1 MNNTETRYPYQRK
14 AQRNK
19 PNKNRGFDRN
29 NQSSASNYS
38 ALGTDTKATDFAS
51 YWDSK
56 KKTRTNNNNNS
67 NRNRQT
73 TGNYVPKAT
82 NDFQNN
88 RPTNQNKFQ
97 RNNNSSNKTN
107 YTRERNQSKTNR
119 ENDTHST
126 ETGYRQD
133 KKFPQRF
140 TTKYNNR
147 TESKHNFQQQNK
159 INTDISNAPTQ
170 TNAKKGFF
178 TRITEKIT
186 SSHQSKQLMS
196 QGQRIT
202 TRTRGSDEL
211 TLCTLSGTNEI
222 GRNCSFIEY
231 KGDIIIIDAGLSF
244 PEQELYGIDYLIP
257 NVQYLKKNRDRIKA
271 ILITHGHL
279 DHTGA
284 LPYLLPD
291 LDFPPV
297 YAGRFANALIK
308 EKLIEFKIDNRVK
321 QIDVDRS
328 TDIHIGNFHIQFI
341 GVTHSIPNAFSIFIE
356 TAGGNVFFSG
366 DYKIDQDPANEPESD
381 YARLKSLQGRVDL
394 ALMESTKANAP
405 GKAKSET
412 EIAQNIS
419 EIIKNHNGRVI
430 VASFSSLVSRIYSVL
445 KIAQS
450 TNRKVYVSGRSLLTA
465 LKIASAQGYVSLPNN
480 LIVDDKK
487 VKDIQDNQLL
497 ILCTGSQGEKN
508 AALSRIALGEHK
520 SIKIKK
526 GDLVIL
532 SSSEIPDNIVAIQ
545 HMTDKLIQQGAEII
559 KNDMMEV
566 HESGHGLIEDIKL
579 MYDMLRPKYVMPIH
593 GWLTLR
599 YQNKQNFVRWG
610 MNPDNV
616 LLTEDGQTWI
626 HKNNK
631 WNNGKIIPSKPI
643 LIDGLGVGDV
653 GDVVIKDRQ
662 QLAEYGVLCIIM
674 NLHNKTKQLIG
685 KPVFFSKGFVYMK
698 NSQEL
703 LKELTN
709 MVNDIHRN
717 WISKPSEKGKL
728 DTIKLKAEIEITL
741 QKYILKKIEREPVI
755 MVYCI

>member
-1 MNNTETRYPYQRK
+1 MNNTETRYPYQQK
-14 AQRNK
+14 AKRNTL
-19 PNKNRGFDRN
+19 NKNRGYNRN
-29 NQSSASNYS
+29 KQVSNSNYS
-38 ALGTDTKATDFAS
+38 ALSTETKATDFSS
-51 YWDSK
+51 YWDK
-56 KKTRTNNNNNS
+56 KKSSHNTNRQKTNNFNGGQRNNQTRPFTHTNNNQNSRKETNITAMSNNQNQQKIS
-67 NRNRQT
+67 SPNTKNTNLQSIYNQQKTRINDNPYTKNRFTPRNVSPNKSETRNILDHLDNTFHERNRSRNT
-73 TGNYVPKAT
+73 THSNI
-82 NDFQNN
+82 
-88 RPTNQNKFQ
+88 NQSNLQKY
-97 RNNNSSNKTN
+97 NLSS
-107 YTRERNQSKTNR
+107 ERNIVRNARSK
-119 ENDTHST
+119 
-126 ETGYRQD
+126 
-133 KKFPQRF
+133 
-140 TTKYNNR
+140 
-147 TESKHNFQQQNK
+147 
-159 INTDISNAPTQ
+159 
-170 TNAKKGFF
+170 
-178 TRITEKIT
+178 
-186 SSHQSKQLMS
+186 SSE
-196 QGQRIT
+196 
-202 TRTRGSDEL
+202 DL

-231 KGDIIIIDAGLSF
+231 KGEIIIIDAGLSF

-308 EKLIEFKIDNRVK
+308 EKLIEFKLDKQVK
-321 QIDVDRS
+321 LIDVDRN
-328 TDIHIGNFHIQFI
+328 TDINIGNFHIQFI

-381 YARLKSLQGRVDL
+381 YARLKSLQGKVDL

-419 EIIKNHNGRVI
+419 DIIKNHKGRVI

-450 TNRKVYVSGRSLLTA
+450 TNRKVYVSGRSLLMA
-465 LKIASAQGYVSLPNN
+465 LKIASEQGYVSLPTN

-487 VKDIQDNQLL
+487 VKDIRDDQLL

-508 AALSRIALGEHK
+508 AALSRISLGEHK
-520 SIKIKK
+520 SIKVKK

-545 HMTDKLIQQGAEII
+545 HMTDRLIQQGAEII

-579 MYDMLRPKYVMPIH
+579 MYEMLKPKYVMPIH

-610 MNPDNV
+610 MNPESI
-616 LLTEDGQTWI
+616 LLTEDGLTWT
-626 HKNNK
+626 HKNDK
-631 WNNGKIIPSKPI
+631 WNAGKIIPSKPI

-662 QLAEYGVLCIIM
+662 QLAEFGVLCIIM

-685 KPVFFSKGFVYMK
+685 KPEFFSKGFVYMK

-703 LKELTN
+703 IKELTN
-709 MVNDIHRN
+709 MVNDIHKN
-717 WISKPSEKGKL
+717 WITNPSEKGRL
-728 DTIKLKAEIEITL
+728 DTNKLKSNLEYSL
-741 QKYILKKIEREPVI
+741 QKYILKKIDREPVI
-755 MVYCI
+755 MVYCR